1 MMVGLGTVLT
11 TLGMLLVR
19 SAANPQINFPGA
31 VNTGSSVSIDQGSL
45 MGRKQEKFIVLGPC
59 KSARFIPLICCFL
72 SFQPLV
78 ASRSGIG
85 GVLPSAEPCPCDG
98 SSSLCGDSSFCGEDI
113 ANYPVDE
120 INVSFPIS
128 NMLQLRLGAQPGFI
142 SFSEDLR
149 GHGGPEGVGRD
160 L

>member
-1 MMVGLGTVLT
+1 M
-11 TLGMLLVR
+11 
-19 SAANPQINFPGA
+19 
-31 VNTGSSVSIDQGSL
+31 
-45 MGRKQEKFIVLGPC
+45 
-59 KSARFIPLICCFL
+59 
-72 SFQPLV
+72 

-120 INVSFPIS
+120 INVSQALFA
-128 NMLQLRLGAQPGFI
+128 LAKLGVLIGFI

>member
-1 MMVGLGTVLT
+1 M
-11 TLGMLLVR
+11 
-19 SAANPQINFPGA
+19 
-31 VNTGSSVSIDQGSL
+31 
-45 MGRKQEKFIVLGPC
+45 
-59 KSARFIPLICCFL
+59 
-72 SFQPLV
+72 

-120 INVSFPIS
+120 INVSSALNAFAIW
-128 NMLQLRLGAQPGFI
+128 LGAQPGFI